1 MSGLRRIF
9 LCADDYGM
17 SPGVNAAIRDLIG
30 RRRINATSVM
40 VVAPSFNRDEA
51 DALVALNTKNP
62 FASFGLHLTL
72 TAPFAPLS
80 ENYAPCDDGE
90 FLSLTTTLRAALM
103 RRLNRE
109 KIANEIETQIAAFDA
124 AFGRLPDF
132 IDGHQHVQLFP
143 QIRDALLDVVKRRAP
158 RAWLR
163 QCGRTA
169 SAAAFAMSW
178 RDGKGLLLDYLSRD
192 FRKKARAAGLTI
204 NPAFAGTYQ
213 FNPKADFAALFPGF
227 LKDLPEGSVVMCH
240 PGKVDSE
247 LQRLD
252 PLTTLREAEYAYLAG
267 DAFPRILAENH
278 VTLDGAE

>member
-1 MSGLRRIF
+1 MSGSRRIF

-17 SPGVNAAIRDLIG
+17 SPGVNAAIRDLIAQ
-30 RRRINATSVM
+30 RRINATSIM

-51 DALVALNTKNP
+51 DALAALNAKSP
-62 FASFGLHLTL
+62 HASLGLHLTL
-72 TAPFAPLS
+72 TAPFSPLS

-90 FLSLTTTLRAALM
+90 FLPLITTLRAALM

-109 KIANEIETQIAAFDA
+109 KIATEIEAQIATFEA

-143 QIRDALLDVVKRRAP
+143 QIRDVLLDVAKRRAP

-163 QCGRTA
+163 QCGHVA
-169 SAAAFAMSW
+169 SAMSW

-192 FRKKARAAGLTI
+192 FRKKARTAGLTF
-204 NPAFAGTYQ
+204 NPAFAGTYH

-252 PLTTLREAEYAYLAG
+252 PLTTLRETEYAYLSG